1 MVGERVARRAAC
13 RQRWGV
19 SHEPAARCSYAAVA
33 FGALVVLLAIGC
45 EEPPPEEAP
54 PPPPPVHVA
63 TVIQEMLAATAEGTA
78 EIEAIRSALI
88 RAEAPG
94 RVVALAAEA
103 GQSVEAGELLV
114 RLDVGRAA
122 TALQAARTGV
132 AQAEAQ
138 LAQAERQRDLARRLV
153 AGGSL
158 PQQRLDDAE
167 DGVRLA
173 MTALQAARAQTAV
186 TRRGLTEAVVR
197 APFDGTV
204 VETLA
209 EVGELATPGSP
220 LLQLVDTSGLEAR
233 VLLDPARALDV
244 PVGAQAS
251 LTAHARPG
259 ETFAAQVVRV
269 GEVVDPRTRRL
280 PVVVHIE
287 DPDDR
292 LRPGLTGEVSVRTGE
307 PRPAL
312 VIPDDALF
320 ERYGE
325 PHVFIV
331 DGESTARRRGVVVDR
346 REDGR
351 ALIAEGLEVGDRVVV
366 AGLDRVVHEGQ
377 VTVVDA
383 EAPPEEPTAA
393 VDPEAIEPEA
403 EAP

>member
-1 MVGERVARRAAC
+1 MALGALV
-13 RQRWGV
+13 
-19 SHEPAARCSYAAVA
+19 AAVA
-33 FGALVVLLAIGC
+33 IGC
-45 EEPPPEEAP
+45 DEPSPEEAP
-54 PPPPPVHVA
+54 APPPPVHVA
-63 TVIQEMLAATAEGTA
+63 TVAQQMLAATADGTA
-78 EIEAIRSALI
+78 EIAAIRSALI

-103 GQSVEAGELLV
+103 GQSVAAGDVLV

-122 TALQAARTGV
+122 TALEAARTGV

-138 LAQAERQRDLARRLV
+138 LAQAERQRDLARQLV
-153 AGGSL
+153 QGGSL

-173 MTALQAARAQTAV
+173 QAALEAARAQTAV
-186 TRRGLTEAVVR
+186 TRRGLHEAVVR

-204 VETLA
+204 VETVV

-244 PVGAQAS
+244 PVGAEAS
-251 LTAHARPG
+251 LEAHARPG

-292 LRPGLTGEVSVRTGE
+292 LRPGLTGRVSVRTGE
-307 PRPAL
+307 PSPAL

-325 PHVFIV
+325 PHVFVV
-331 DGESTARRRGVVVDR
+331 DGESRAHRRGVVVAR
-346 REDGR
+346 REDGQ
-351 ALIAEGLEVGDRVVV
+351 AVIAEGLEAGERVVV
-366 AGLDRVVHEGQ
+366 AGLDRVVHEGE
-377 VTVVDA
+377 VTIVEEETPD
-383 EAPPEEPTAA
+383 EEPTAA
-393 VDPEAIEPEA
+393 VDREALEEPEA

>member
-1 MVGERVARRAAC
+1 MTR
-13 RQRWGV
+13 
-19 SHEPAARCSYAAVA
+19 EPAVGCSLAAIA
-33 FGALVVLLAIGC
+33 AALLVVLIAGC
-45 EEPPPEEAP
+45 EDPPQEEAP
-54 PPPPPVHVA
+54 APPPPVHVA
-63 TVIQEMLAATAEGTA
+63 TVTQEMLAASASGTA
-78 EIEAIRSALI
+78 EIEAIRSALV

-94 RVVALAAEA
+94 RVVAIGAEA
-103 GQSVEAGELLV
+103 GQSVEAGEVLV

-132 AQAEAQ
+132 SQAEAA

-153 AGGSL
+153 EGGSL
-158 PQQRLDDAE
+158 PQQRLDDAQ

-173 MTALQAARAQTAV
+173 QAALESARAQTAMS
-186 TRRGLTEAVVR
+186 RRGLTEAVVR

-204 VETLA
+204 VETLV

-233 VLLDPARALDV
+233 VLLDPRRALDV
-244 PVGAQAS
+244 PVGAEAS
-251 LTAHARPG
+251 LEAHARPG

-287 DPDDR
+287 DPQHR
-292 LRPGLTGEVSVRTGE
+292 LRPGLTGVVSVRTGD
-307 PRPAL
+307 PVAAL

-325 PHVFIV
+325 PHVFVV
-331 DGESTARRRGVVVDR
+331 DEDSKAHRRGVVVER
-346 REDGR
+346 RENGR
-351 ALIAEGLEVGDRVVV
+351 AVIREGVEAGERVIV

-377 VTVVDA
+377 VTVVVDEAAA
-383 EAPPEEPTAA
+383 EDEPTAQVDPA
-393 VDPEAIEPEA
+393 SLDPEARPEA
-403 EAP
+403 EAEAP